1 MNIVLI
7 GSRTNRTTTGC
18 GSADTPEM
26 RQILYPLTTDIRSPL
41 LTGIMTR
48 LLNVVRV
55 HRLMEG
61 VGGSTG
67 AIIFNFHFFLA
78 SIPPECFKENSAWVG
93 VQSFKFNLAVVFLGK
108 ISNSILSKN

>member
-1 MNIVLI
+1 MNTIVLI
-7 GSRTNRTTTGC
+7 GSRTNRTATGC

-26 RQILYPLTTDIRSPL
+26 RQIPYPLTTDIRSPQ

-48 LLNVVRV
+48 LLNAVRV
-55 HRLMEG
+55 HRLTEG

-67 AIIFNFHFFLA
+67 AIILNFHFFLV

-93 VQSFKFNLAVVFLGK
+93 IQSSK
-108 ISNSILSKN
+108 INF